1 MNKFRQGLVIG
12 LGSISIGLSQGAVAT
27 PITAAATLDWSQ
39 LQLVFTSLNGSESAA
54 TFSNYRT
61 SLSSQGDS
69 GRMNESNSKSV
80 NDWGSTIETNAD
92 AGGVHASTLAS
103 SLSFSGSAMA
113 TNGSASSSGTRSLD
127 FFADGPGVLTVIVPY
142 TLSLIGDSDC
152 YYCYYDHATVSGNAS
167 FNNYTGNG
175 SSSAQSNVSYSL
187 TDDYWN
193 PSPDSQ
199 AGSLVFGI
207 VTSRAGYGS
216 LSVGFDLSAQASV
229 VPEPQTYAMLL
240 AGLMLIGRIARR
252 RSISFT

>member
-12 LGSISIGLSQGAVAT
+12 LGSISIGLSQGAVAA

-127 FFADGPGVLTVIVPY
+127 FFADGPG
-142 TLSLIGDSDC
+142 DSDC

-199 AGSLVFGI
+199 AGSLVFGF